1 MQCLFVLDKIYRK
14 KKNRIGNNPYFYNL
28 SRLEGIDIDEL
39 EDFYFAEYIFK
50 NKKKFLER
58 IKK

>member
-1 MQCLFVLDKIYRK
+1 MQCLFVLEKFIGR
-14 KKNRIGNNPYFYNL
+14 KNRIGNNPYFYNL

-50 NKKKFLER
+50 NKKVF
-58 IKK
+58 

>member
-1 MQCLFVLDKIYRK
+1 MLGKFIK
-14 KKNRIGNNPYFYNL
+14 KRSGKNPYFYNL

-50 NKKKFLER
+50 NKKKFFREN
-58 IKK
+58 